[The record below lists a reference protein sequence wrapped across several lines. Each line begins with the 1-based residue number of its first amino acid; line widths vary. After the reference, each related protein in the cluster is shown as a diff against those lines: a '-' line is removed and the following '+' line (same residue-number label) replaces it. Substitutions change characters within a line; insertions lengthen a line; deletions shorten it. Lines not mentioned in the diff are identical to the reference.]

1 MKIENMLQ
9 RIQSIYLT
17 LAFIAMSLL
26 SFRIPIYTLD
36 GKLIMALDD
45 TKMLILIIAS
55 SLLAFVGLFLYR
67 NRAFQMKVVR
77 FAVIINVVIA
87 VRLFVV
93 WNAFQ
98 VFLNTYCLLALLL
111 STLALILAYRGIKKD
126 DDLVRS
132 VDRIR

>member
-1 MKIENMLQ
+1 MLQ